1 MTPFAR
7 VLVDQSHSS
16 AWSIDA
22 DHAALMNPANPGDA
36 SLARSVA
43 VLRERGT
50 EVRAHTDGELSPSA
64 LAEVDVLVVAHPPA
78 TCRRSSPPA
87 RSPPSST
94 TSSPAAGSSSS
105 ASATTTP
112 TATT

>member
-22 DHAALMNPANPGDA
+22 DHAALMNPANPGYA

-64 LAEVDVLVVAHPPA
+64 LAEVDVLVVAHPA
-78 TCRRSSPPA
+78 ADSSERVAGDLPPVL
-87 RSPPSST
+87 SL
-94 TSSPAAGSSSS
+94 TSSMIP
-105 ASATTTP
+105 
-112 TATT
+112 